1 VSSVTLTAATAHAAT
16 ATAAIAIPGLARTLA
31 QLRCL
36 IADVN
41 AANHL
46 DSARRAAC

>member
-1 VSSVTLTAATAHAAT
+1 MLTAATAHKAT
-16 ATAAIAIPGLARTLA
+16 ATTAIAIPGLARMLA

-41 AANHL
+41 HM
-46 DSARRAAC
+46 DSARRVAC

>member
-1 VSSVTLTAATAHAAT
+1 MLTAATAHKTT
-16 ATAAIAIPGLARTLA
+16 ATTAIAIPGLARTLA

-41 AANHL
+41 QM
-46 DSARRAAC
+46 DSARQITR